1 MWGVGCGV
9 WGVGLGFGEF
19 VSSDS
24 LRERV
29 LASGYGLVSRVGFRL
44 ASFQGRSVAV
54 FQVCR
59 SVAGLQGR
67 VMYIGFRV

>member
-1 MWGVGCGV
+1 
-9 WGVGLGFGEF
+9 
-19 VSSDS
+19 
-24 LRERV
+24 